1 MLITKRFKHCIHKW
15 YSCDDC
21 RDVYSRYRERLAVI
35 ELDECG
41 SALSLSVYD
50 PHSEYGFDTQ
60 SVRNATIESWNE
72 NVLIFKGAI
81 GRVGVKIEIELA
93 PQNGDILKLT
103 KHSSNGG
110 YLLLTNDKN
119 TFQNE
124 ITELHNKQVRE
135 DYPRY

>member
-1 MLITKRFKHCIHKW
+1 MLITKKFNYCVCNS
-15 YSCDDC
+15 YSQEEG
-21 RDVYSRYRERLAVI
+21 RYIYRYYGERLAVL

-41 SALSLSVYD
+41 SMLSLSIYD

-72 NVLIFKGAI
+72 NVLIFKGSI
-81 GRVGVKIEIELA
+81 SRIGVKVQIELD
-93 PQNGDILKLT
+93 PKNGDVVKLT
-103 KHSSNGG
+103 EHYSNGG

-124 ITELHNKQVRE
+124 IIELQNKQVRKN
-135 DYPRY
+135 DSPR